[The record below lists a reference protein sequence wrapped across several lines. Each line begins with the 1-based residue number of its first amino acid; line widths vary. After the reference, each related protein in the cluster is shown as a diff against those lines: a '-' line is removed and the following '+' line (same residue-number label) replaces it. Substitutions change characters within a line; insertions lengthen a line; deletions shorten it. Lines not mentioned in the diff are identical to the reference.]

1 MTDALA
7 VANELCGPAA
17 DAEGAGGQ
25 IPRGSGLYAW
35 WARATTL
42 PGVSG
47 PAHPGVEG
55 PELLYIGLA
64 RDLRARVVGNHFR
77 GPTGSSTLRRV
88 LVALLMPSE
97 GYTTRWTTDRVVPV
111 DADEARLSEWMRT
124 PAGDVGGAPGTEGG
138 GGGRHRRVGPAAQ
151 PAGQQGPPVVR
162 DDQRRGR
169 PTAPPPALARS
180 PPAGRRRDSARS
192 DRSGRRWW
200 HLFHLAT
207 GHHEP

>member
-7 VANELCGPAA
+7 VANELCGPPA
-17 DAEGAGGQ
+17 DAERAGGQ
-25 IPRGSGLYAW
+25 IPRRSGLYAW
-35 WARATTL
+35 WARAGTL

-55 PELLYIGLA
+55 LELLYIGLA

-97 GYTTRWTTDRVVPV
+97 SYTTRWTTDRVVPV

-124 PAGDVGGAPGTEGG
+124 HLQVTWAVHPEPKAVE
-138 GGGRHRRVGPAAQ
+138 AAVI
-151 PAGQQGPPVVR
+151 AES
-162 DDQRRGR
+162 
-169 PTAPPPALARS
+169 APPLNQRDNKAHPSYEMIRAARAAYRAS
-180 PPAGRRRDSARS
+180 AGP
-192 DRSGRRWW
+192 
-200 HLFHLAT
+200 H
-207 GHHEP
+207 P